1 MQALETQR
9 LAPRPQPSR
18 RKTDSDDGATPPPI
32 MDDTAL
38 EKAMATARHLLS
50 DIETA
55 FALRADPHTGR
66 SKARWALKDK
76 KLLEQLYERLQTV
89 ETTLQ
94 GIVSMEQLYVRRGVP
109 KKIWLSRG
117 LFSL

>member
-1 MQALETQR
+1 M
-9 LAPRPQPSR
+9 
-18 RKTDSDDGATPPPI
+18 
-32 MDDTAL
+32 
-38 EKAMATARHLLS
+38 
-50 DIETA
+50 
-55 FALRADPHTGR
+55 
-66 SKARWALKDK
+66 WALKDK

-94 GIVSMEQLYVRRGVP
+94 GIVSMEQLYVRHGVP

>member
-1 MQALETQR
+1 MGR
-9 LAPRPQPSR
+9 
-18 RKTDSDDGATPPPI
+18 PPPSI

-55 FALRADPHTGR
+55 FALRADPHTWR

-94 GIVSMEQLYVRRGVP
+94 GIVSMEQLYVRHGVP